1 VDGKVCSQHIERFWM
16 KGSWLQRWRHRH
28 RLAPLSKTQAELEA
42 WYNTAVGQMLL
53 QEELKTLQPLLSNM
67 FGYHLL
73 QMSINPPTALFD
85 GARIL
90 HCINAA
96 SAARPQAGV
105 ALHCEYD
112 QLPLADESVDVTVL
126 HHALEFSPNP
136 HQVLKEACRVT
147 IARGHIIIIG
157 FNPFSLHGL
166 VKPFARVFS
175 EAPIWRYKTL
185 RPARVTDWLAFL
197 ECSLIKQA
205 TSFVNWP
212 VNQPGYLAKTQGL
225 ARALSK
231 LPLPVGNFYCLVA
244 RKDVVCMTPLR
255 PQWQV
260 PFSGLSKPAVAAR
273 AAARLSLV
281 KKSNTNE

>member
-1 VDGKVCSQHIERFWM
+1 MV
-16 KGSWLQRWRHRH
+16 GSWLQRWRNRH
-28 RLAPLSKTQAELEA
+28 RLAPLSKTQASLED
-42 WYNTAVGQMLL
+42 WYTTAVGQMLL
-53 QEELKTLQPLLSNM
+53 EEELKTLQPMLSNL

-73 QMSINPPTALFD
+73 QLSINPATALYD
-85 GARIL
+85 DARIL

-96 SAARPQAGV
+96 SSAHTQNGV

-112 QLPLADESVDVTVL
+112 QLPFEDESVDVTVL
-126 HHALEFSPNP
+126 HHALEFSSNP

-166 VKPFARVFS
+166 VKPFARIFS
-175 EAPIWRYKTL
+175 ASPIWRYKTL
-185 RPARVTDWLAFL
+185 GPSRVVDWLTFL
-197 ECSLIKQA
+197 ECSLVKQA

-212 VNQPGYLAKTQGL
+212 VNQSSYLTKTQGL
-225 ARALSK
+225 ARTLAK

-244 RKDVVCMTPLR
+244 RKDLMCMTPLR
-255 PQWQV
+255 PNWQMS
-260 PFSGLSKPAVAAR
+260 FSGLRKPAVAAR

-281 KKSNTNE
+281 KKISNSNSGE

>member
-1 VDGKVCSQHIERFWM
+1 MIA
-16 KGSWLQRWRHRH
+16 SWLHRWRQRR
-28 RLAPLSKTQAELEA
+28 RLAPLSTTQADLET
-42 WYNTAVGQMLL
+42 WYTTAVGAMLL
-53 QEELKTLQPLLSNM
+53 EEELKTLQPLLSNL

-73 QMSINPPTALFD
+73 QLSINPPTALFD

-96 SAARPQAGV
+96 SSATPQAGV
-105 ALHCEYD
+105 GLHCEYD

-147 IARGHIIIIG
+147 IPRGHIVIIG

-175 EAPIWRYKTL
+175 KAPIWRYETL
-185 RPARVTDWLAFL
+185 GPARVGDWLTFL
-197 ECSLIKQA
+197 ECSLVKQA

-212 VNQPGYLAKTQGL
+212 VNQSSYLAKTQRF
-225 ARALSK
+225 AQALSK
-231 LPLPVGNFYCLVA
+231 LPLPMGNFYCLVA

-260 PFSGLSKPAVAAR
+260 PFTGLSKPAVAAR

-281 KKSNTNE
+281 KKLPDADSRE